1 MNFNDWGEKTKNVT
15 GSKILLC
22 GLLLSC
28 VLYITS
34 TILAHN
40 YDWDI
45 DQFMYFGSR
54 LANGEMA
61 FVREFDDKSI
71 ALHTLF
77 VIPYWLKSINLV
89 HNISRSSINNS
100 ILFYKALV
108 NYEKGKN
115 TLAAAAAMYFT
126 FLITS
131 TRGGINHINGIAACM
146 TLACISVLHY
156 PQQTN
161 REQMGK
167 KHSLYI

>member
-71 ALHTLF
+71 ALHALF
-77 VIPYWLKSINLV
+77 VIPYWLKSIRIWYI
-89 HNISRSSINNS
+89 ISVAAALITAYF
-100 ILFYKALV
+100 FYKALV
-108 NYEKGKN
+108 NYGKGKS
-115 TLAAAAAMYFT
+115 TLAAAAAMSSHF
-126 FLITS
+126 
-131 TRGGINHINGIAACM
+131 
-146 TLACISVLHY
+146 
-156 PQQTN
+156 
-161 REQMGK
+161 
-167 KHSLYI
+167 